1 MKKITPMEKLQ
12 PDKKASHKEIM
23 DDFVQVE
30 SQVLNKMFDFI
41 ITNQLSPITHWNEI
55 NINKPVKGMTE
66 DECLLGLRQ
75 NRQDYSSNTNGEV
88 QWMYSSSSTYSS
100 RMDMWKRLSNNPIKT
115 NHLKIKQLKQFIMKT
130 IWKATVCIVAVLL
143 SFSIYSCGDDD
154 DDAVGSRDLLL
165 GTWNGVY
172 YLSTRMGR
180 MVKR

>member
-1 MKKITPMEKLQ
+1 MNVCWPSANRRLFKNQMEK
-12 PDKKASHKEIM
+12 
-23 DDFVQVE
+23 
-30 SQVLNKMFDFI
+30 
-41 ITNQLSPITHWNEI
+41 
-55 NINKPVKGMTE
+55 
-66 DECLLGLRQ
+66 C
-75 NRQDYSSNTNGEV
+75 NGCIPAR
-88 QWMYSSSSTYSS
+88 STYSS

-172 YLSTRMGR
+172 YLSQEWEDGEKVSDSKEDFVNGTNRYSIEFKEDGTTIAKSKNSRPKNKMCH
-180 MVKR
+180 